1 MSNDLPV
8 LLTLNCKGP
17 GVPWSA
23 LTKEQR
29 IVWFL
34 FKERRSSHDFTL
46 CGEST
51 VIIDTSIPDDFWPE
65 NCPKCK
71 TDLNWD
77 MSVVEQMQQLEV
89 QLRGYMI

>member
-8 LLTLNCKGP
+8 LLTLNCQGP

-34 FKERRSSHDFTL
+34 FKERRSSHDFSL

-65 NCPKCK
+65 DCPKCK

-77 MSVVEQMQQLEV
+77 MSVVEQMQELEV
-89 QLRGYMI
+89 KLHGYLI

>member
-1 MSNDLPV
+1 MSELPV
-8 LLTLNCKGP
+8 LMTLECKGP
-17 GVPWSA
+17 GVPWES
-23 LTKEQR
+23 LTKNER
-29 IVWFL
+29 ITWFL
-34 FKERRSSHDFTL
+34 FKERRSSADAPI

-71 TDLNWD
+71 TDLNW
-77 MSVVEQMQQLEV
+77 SIEVVEKLQQLEV

>member
-34 FKERRSSHDFTL
+34 FKERRSSHDFSL

-51 VIIDTSIPDDFWPE
+51 VVIDTSIPDDFWPE

-77 MSVVEQMQQLEV
+77 MSVVEQMQILEK
-89 QLRGYMI
+89 QMSAL